1 MRERRVGPLRA
12 LYAFCAPAST
22 SASTRS
28 SSAALPAHPTP
39 VPTHHRRPYPPDR
52 YYVGRRCKT
61 EVRVVGRAEVEPL
74 PHLKYRSGAEFDWG
88 LCNVGA
94 LELAFALLA
103 DATESHPAD
112 VVCRAFCTEV
122 IACLDPAGFVLSHG
136 DVAIWLMTV
145 AENDES
151 WLSDRGADG
160 HKQLGARA
168 IRRIRSWLGRG

>member
-22 SASTRS
+22 SETARGRPRQP
-28 SSAALPAHPTP
+28 PAHPTP

-112 VVCRAFCTEV
+112 VVCRAFCAEV

-145 AENDES
+145 AENAGD
-151 WLSDRGADG
+151 WPSDRGADG

-168 IRRIRSWLGRG
+168 SRRIRSWLRRG